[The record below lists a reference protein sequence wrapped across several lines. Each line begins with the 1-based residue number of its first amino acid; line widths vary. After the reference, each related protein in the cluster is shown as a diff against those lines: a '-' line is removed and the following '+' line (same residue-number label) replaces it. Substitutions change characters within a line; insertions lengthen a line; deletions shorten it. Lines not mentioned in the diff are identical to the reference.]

1 MIRAK
6 ILLTISTLLTVGVM
20 AMPIMSE
27 AAFAADTGP
36 TTAQQS
42 PEIINGLCEGVNLK
56 VGSNC
61 QSGGITDQQAKDKIN
76 RVITQII
83 NLFSLVVGVV
93 SVIMIIFG
101 GLRYI
106 TSGGDSTN
114 VNSAK
119 NTILYAVI
127 GLIVVALAQVIV
139 KFVLGKVAS
148 T

>member
-6 ILLTISTLLTVGVM
+6 ILIALSSLFTVGVLALPVM
-20 AMPIMSE
+20 GGV
-27 AAFAADTGP
+27 AFAQDTGP

-42 PEIINGLCEGVNLK
+42 PEIINGLCEGVNLR

-61 QSGGITDQQAKDKIN
+61 QSGGITNDQAKEKIN
-76 RVITQII
+76 RVITQVI

-139 KFVLGKVAS
+139 RFVLGKVAA